1 MVSDA
6 RVWLRAP
13 WQTYNNAK
21 KIKHPDLPKKPLTP
35 FFRYF
40 MEKREKT
47 GKQNPGSSVT
57 DLAKL
62 LSSKFASLNERKK
75 QKYKD
80 AYDREYEEYKAK
92 LEQFKTDHP
101 EVEFG
106 TMNKQQSAHGHA
118 QEGPPRPRTPQQLFM
133 EEKMKKVS
141 PKTEG
146 KKESIE
152 RIKGLWAQLSEGK
165 RIKWIRKALQDEQRY
180 EAEVLEYIKEHPSF
194 EPNKLKSV
202 LTKAEKELKD
212 KFDGKPERPPNSG
225 YSLFSKILLRELK
238 NVPSKEKM
246 VVIAKRWKELSEADR
261 NGYSREAQKAMTKYV
276 EKFEA
281 YLNQLPEAERE
292 KVLSE
297 NKLKLPSEKKL
308 KQQQSLPKLQI
319 PLQSEHVVEEDPG
332 AKEHAA
338 LMCYQMERCAALQT
352 KYPNKG
358 KSDIIKMAIQEWTE
372 KLTDKKKSKYYKQS
386 DAFASFMPSTS
397 KTQQTST
404 LSPNKSNSKDKK
416 PLIASTSFLKREPKR
431 PPKSGYALYTSEQL
445 SSLTNFEPK
454 KRMTEIAR
462 KWNHEISKTEKEN
475 FDTKAKELAIHYQKD
490 LANFM
495 GVSICL

>member
-1 MVSDA
+1 
-6 RVWLRAP
+6 
-13 WQTYNNAK
+13 
-21 KIKHPDLPKKPLTP
+21 
-35 FFRYF
+35 
-40 MEKREKT
+40 
-47 GKQNPGSSVT
+47 
-57 DLAKL
+57 
-62 LSSKFASLNERKK
+62 
-75 QKYKD
+75 
-80 AYDREYEEYKAK
+80 
-92 LEQFKTDHP
+92 
-101 EVEFG
+101 
-106 TMNKQQSAHGHA
+106 
-118 QEGPPRPRTPQQLFM
+118 
-133 EEKMKKVS
+133 
-141 PKTEG
+141 
-146 KKESIE
+146 
-152 RIKGLWAQLSEGK
+152 
-165 RIKWIRKALQDEQRY
+165 
-180 EAEVLEYIKEHPSF
+180 
-194 EPNKLKSV
+194 
-202 LTKAEKELKD
+202 
-212 KFDGKPERPPNSG
+212 
-225 YSLFSKILLRELK
+225 LRELK

-319 PLQSEHVVEEDPG
+319 PLQPEPVVEKDPG

-338 LMCYQMERCAALQT
+338 LMCYQMERCAALQN

-358 KSDIIKMAIQEWTE
+358 KSDIIKMAIQEWNE
-372 KLTDKKKSKYYKQS
+372 KVSDKKKLKYYKQS

-397 KTQQTST
+397 KTQT
-404 LSPNKSNSKDKK
+404 LSPNKSVNTKDKK
-416 PLIASTSFLKREPKR
+416 PVIASTSFLKREPKR

-462 KWNHEISKTEKEN
+462 KWNHEISKMEKEN
-475 FDTKAKELAIHYQKD
+475 FDTRAKELALHYQRD

-495 GVSICL
+495 AVSICL